1 MVRRTH
7 KKSRN
12 GCVEC
17 KRRHMK
23 CDEKRPICS
32 NCTSSQR
39 HCEFVGPLPLVHGS
53 RSASRE
59 LTTASP
65 SVQSQSALSPAQT
78 FQQPNKFTEDA
89 PVNMLHVELLHDL
102 WSDGMNAL
110 LSSDTA
116 EKISFQDFLCHGL
129 AAPYLMNELLS
140 LSALHLSIVRPEKR
154 NYYQH
159 HSTQLQNY
167 ALNSFNAMSSHITAE
182 NTPPIFLF
190 AAILGLHK
198 LCETLVYRDDDFEG
212 FLDRFVQYVRLHH
225 GVRVVVGQGRW
236 ETLQQTNLK
245 PFLDF
250 GTKIPPLESTLG
262 PVCQELLDRIKGV
275 GLDDATF
282 RIYQQAVQ
290 NVQSV
295 MTIVEGQAPGT
306 DSVNIL
312 VAWPIL
318 VPREYIDLI
327 SERRSEALVIFAYYG
342 ALVDTQKD
350 IWLFRDGGEY
360 LVRSI
365 SQYLGAHWEEWLR
378 WPCQNLTGTVRAA
391 QEI

>member
-39 HCEFVGPLPLVHGS
+39 HCEFVGPFPLVHGS

-65 SVQSQSALSPAQT
+65 SVQSQSALSPAQIL
-78 FQQPNKFTEDA
+78 QQPNTFTEDA
-89 PVNMLHVELLHDL
+89 PVNMLHVEFLHGL

-110 LSSDTA
+110 LSSDSP
-116 EKISFQDFLCHGL
+116 EKISFQDFLHHGL
-129 AAPYLMNELLS
+129 GAPYLMNELLS
-140 LSALHLSIVRPEKR
+140 LSALHLSIIRPEKR

-182 NTPPIFLF
+182 NTAPIFLF
-190 AAILGLHK
+190 AGILGLHK
-198 LCETLVYRDDDFEG
+198 LCETLVCRDDDFEG
-212 FLDRFVQYVRLHH
+212 FLDRFVQYVILHH
-225 GVRVVVGQGRW
+225 GVRVIVGQGRW
-236 ETLQQTNLK
+236 ELLHQTNLK
-245 PFLDF
+245 PLLDL
-250 GTKIPPLESTLG
+250 GTKIPPLDSTLG

-275 GLDDATF
+275 GLDDSIF

-290 NVQSV
+290 AVQSV
-295 MTIVEGQAPGT
+295 MAMIEGQAPGT
-306 DSVNIL
+306 NNVNIL

-318 VPREYIDLI
+318 VPREYIDLV

-342 ALVDTQKD
+342 ALVDTHKD
-350 IWLFRDGGEY
+350 LWLFRDGGEY

-365 SQYLGAHWEEWLR
+365 SQYLGTHWEEWLR
-378 WPCQNLTGTVRAA
+378 WPCHNLAGTVRAT
-391 QEI
+391 E